1 MPDDFARAFITFFVI
16 IDPVGN
22 LVVFHLVTSHMVL
35 RQQAQVA
42 AMAVV
47 AAGLMLML
55 FALAGLDVLNFLNI
69 SEPAFRVAAGLLLL
83 IPAYRLVTQGTFYE
97 PAAEATPAPVD
108 IALVPFAT
116 PLMAGP
122 GALAAAAS
130 LSDQLGEG
138 TTLAGIWSVLAISFA
153 AYVGSHWLFRM
164 LGASVFRLMT
174 RLVGIL
180 LVAISVDFVIE
191 GLQESFP
198 GLVN

>member
-1 MPDDFARAFITFFVI
+1 
-16 IDPVGN
+16 
-22 LVVFHLVTSHMVL
+22 
-35 RQQAQVA
+35 
-42 AMAVV
+42 
-47 AAGLMLML
+47 
-55 FALAGLDVLNFLNI
+55 
-69 SEPAFRVAAGLLLL
+69 
-83 IPAYRLVTQGTFYE
+83 
-97 PAAEATPAPVD
+97 
-108 IALVPFAT
+108 
-116 PLMAGP
+116 MAGP

-130 LSDQLGEG
+130 LSDLLGEG
-138 TTLAGIWSVLAISFA
+138 ATLAGIWSVLAISFA

>member
-1 MPDDFARAFITFFVI
+1 
-16 IDPVGN
+16 
-22 LVVFHLVTSHMVL
+22 
-35 RQQAQVA
+35 
-42 AMAVV
+42 
-47 AAGLMLML
+47 
-55 FALAGLDVLNFLNI
+55 LNFLNI

-138 TTLAGIWSVLAISFA
+138 TALAGIWSVLAISFA